1 MGPLSPSVSLTKTRG
16 VKRHALY
23 SFHLFPLMRYVAYL
37 TSPSLKETYILN
49 SYLELA
55 QCTRYLYDRIK
66 EENMTLYLYYVDDKG
81 DRVLF
86 RSTDERYRYL

>member
-1 MGPLSPSVSLTKTRG
+1 MGPLSPSVSLTKSRG

-23 SFHLFPLMRYVAYL
+23 SFHLFPLMRYIAHL
-37 TSPSLKETYILN
+37 TSSSLKETYIMN

>member
-23 SFHLFPLMRYVAYL
+23 SFHLFPLMRYIAHL
-37 TSPSLKETYILN
+37 TSSSLKETYIMN

-66 EENMTLYLYYVDDKG
+66 EENMILYLYYVDDKG

>member
-1 MGPLSPSVSLTKTRG
+1 MGPLSPSVPLTETRG

-23 SFHLFPLMRYVAYL
+23 SFHLFPLMRYIAHL
-37 TSPSLKETYILN
+37 TSSSLKETYIMN

-66 EENMTLYLYYVDDKG
+66 EENMTLYLYYVDRDGK
-81 DRVLF
+81 RVLF

>member
-1 MGPLSPSVSLTKTRG
+1 MGPLSPSVSLTKSRG

-23 SFHLFPLMRYVAYL
+23 SFHLFPLMRYIAYL
-37 TSPSLKETYILN
+37 TSSSLKDTYIMN

-66 EENMTLYLYYVDDKG
+66 EENMILYLYYEDKDG
-81 DRVLF
+81 ERVLF
-86 RSTDERYRYL
+86 RSTDEKYRYL

>member
-23 SFHLFPLMRYVAYL
+23 SFHLFPLMRYIALL
-37 TSPSLKETYILN
+37 TSSSLKETYIMN
-49 SYLELA
+49 SYPELA

>member
-23 SFHLFPLMRYVAYL
+23 SFHLFPLMRYIAHL
-37 TSPSLKETYILN
+37 TSSSLKETYIMN

-66 EENMTLYLYYVDDKG
+66 EENMTLYLYYVDRDGK
-81 DRVLF
+81 RVLF

>member
-23 SFHLFPLMRYVAYL
+23 SFHLFPLMRYIAYL
-37 TSPSLKETYILN
+37 TSSSLKETYIMN

-66 EENMTLYLYYVDDKG
+66 EENMTLYLYYVDDEG

>member
-1 MGPLSPSVSLTKTRG
+1 MGPLSPSVSLTKSRG

-23 SFHLFPLMRYVAYL
+23 SFHLFPLMRYIAHLV
-37 TSPSLKETYILN
+37 SSSLKETYIMN

-66 EENMTLYLYYVDDKG
+66 EEGMVLYLYYVDSDGK
-81 DRVLF
+81 RVLF

>member
-1 MGPLSPSVSLTKTRG
+1 
-16 VKRHALY
+16 
-23 SFHLFPLMRYVAYL
+23 MRYIAHL
-37 TSPSLKETYILN
+37 ASSSLKETYIMN

-66 EENMTLYLYYVDDKG
+66 EENMILYLYYVDSDGK
-81 DRVLF
+81 RVLF

>member
-1 MGPLSPSVSLTKTRG
+1 
-16 VKRHALY
+16 
-23 SFHLFPLMRYVAYL
+23 MRYIAHLV
-37 TSPSLKETYILN
+37 SSSLKETYIMN

-66 EENMTLYLYYVDDKG
+66 EEGMILYLYYEDKDG
-81 DRVLF
+81 ERVLF

>member
-1 MGPLSPSVSLTKTRG
+1 
-16 VKRHALY
+16 
-23 SFHLFPLMRYVAYL
+23 MRYVAYL
-37 TSPSLKETYILN
+37 TSPSLKETYIMN

-66 EENMTLYLYYVDDKG
+66 EENMTLYLYYVDRDGK
-81 DRVLF
+81 RVLF